1 MCRVRRP
8 TATISTR
15 ANSSADVGGDQ
26 EAGGRPDIV
35 QRDQQDRAER
45 GKDRVPEREIE
56 GRGAKG
62 VHRILPRAPG
72 RVRPRYFD
80 EREKQNNATAN
91 TIAAPWIV
99 R

>member
-1 MCRVRRP
+1 MR
-8 TATISTR
+8 TA
-15 ANSSADVGGDQ
+15 AHVGGDQ
-26 EAGGRPDIV
+26 EAGGRLDVV

-45 GKDRVPEREIE
+45 GEDRVPEREAE